1 MQSSRAARQ
10 EELDTG
16 VIRPASPENFL
27 PKIGQLP
34 ILAGLV
40 LLVAFAGATAL
51 AGILKYKV
59 TVKAPAAIRPAGELR
74 IVQSA
79 TEGMV
84 KSIAVEGNQSVRQG
98 DTIAV
103 IDDSRL
109 QTKNNQLKGSIQQ
122 TERQLLQLS
131 SQVAALNSQVDAEI
145 EQARRTIASLKAEL
159 NLNQRTYQDK
169 LITTSAEVK
178 EAEASVE
185 LAQEELRRYKQ
196 LSGTGA
202 ISQIQVTEKEAAL
215 KTAQARLERVKA
227 ALNPST
233 ASVEMARERTQQE
246 RARGAATVATLNKER
261 EQLLQKQTELQ
272 TQLDRDRKELQQ
284 VEIDLKNTIIRAP
297 VPGVIQELTLR
308 NQSQVVRL
316 GDQIARIAAGKAP
329 LQIKALVAAQDIG
342 KVKVGQSAL
351 MRVSACPYPDYG
363 TLQGE
368 VIAIAPDAIA
378 PSKPAS
384 DSTSDQPR
392 AMAGVVYEVTVQP
405 KTLSL
410 HTNRQECL
418 MQSGMEGN
426 IDIISKEETVLQF
439 FLRRARLLTNV

>member
-1 MQSSRAARQ
+1 MQPSRAAYQ

-16 VIRPASPENFL
+16 VIHPASPENFL

-40 LLVAFAGATAL
+40 LLVAFVGATAL
-51 AGILKYKV
+51 TGILKYKV

-79 TEGMV
+79 AEGTV

-98 DTIAV
+98 DPIAV

-109 QTKNNQLKGSIQQ
+109 QTQKNQLKGAIQQ
-122 TERQLLQLS
+122 TEQQLLQLS

-145 EQARRTIASLKAEL
+145 EQARRTIASAKAEL

-185 LAQEELRRYKQ
+185 LAQEELSRYKQ

-202 ISQIQVTEKEAAL
+202 IAQIQVTEKEAVL
-215 KTAQARLERVKA
+215 KTAQARLEQVKA

-233 ASVEMARERTQQE
+233 APVEMARERTEQE
-246 RARGAATVATLNKER
+246 RARGAATVAMLNRER
-261 EQLLQKQTELQ
+261 EQLLQKQAELQ
-272 TQLDRDRKELQQ
+272 TQIDRDRKELQQ
-284 VEIDLKNTIIRAP
+284 VETDLKNTIIRAP
-297 VPGVIQELTLR
+297 VSGVIQELTLR
-308 NQSQVVRL
+308 NPLQVVRL
-316 GDQIARIAAGKAP
+316 GDKMTQIAAGKAP
-329 LQIKALVAAQDIG
+329 LQIKALVAVQDIG

-363 TLQGE
+363 TLQGK
-368 VIAIAPDAIA
+368 VLAIAPDAIA

-392 AMAGVVYEVTVQP
+392 PMAGVVYEVTVQP

-410 HTNRQECL
+410 YANLQECL
-418 MQSGMEGN
+418 IQSGMEGN
-426 IDIISKEETVLQF
+426 IDIISREETVLQF
-439 FLRRARLLTNV
+439 FFRRARLLTNV

>member
-1 MQSSRAARQ
+1 MQLSRAAYQ

-34 ILAGLV
+34 VLGGLV

-74 IVQSA
+74 IVQSP
-79 TEGMV
+79 TEGTV

-98 DTIAV
+98 DPIAV

-109 QTKNNQLKGSIQQ
+109 QTKKNQLNGAIQQ
-122 TERQLLQLS
+122 TEQQLLQLS
-131 SQVAALNSQVDAEI
+131 SQVAALNSQVDAEM
-145 EQARRTIASLKAEL
+145 EQARRTITSAKAEL
-159 NLNQRTYQDK
+159 NLNQRNYQDK

-178 EAEASVE
+178 EAQASVD
-185 LAQEELRRYKQ
+185 LAQEELSRYRQ

-202 ISQIQVTEKEAAL
+202 ISQVQVTEKEAVL

-233 ASVEMARERTQQE
+233 ASVEMARERTEQE
-246 RARGAATVATLNKER
+246 RARGAATVAMLNRER
-261 EQLLQKQTELQ
+261 EQLLQKQAELR
-272 TQLDRDRKELQQ
+272 TQIDRDRKELQQ
-284 VEIDLKNTIIRAP
+284 VETDLKNTIIRAP
-297 VPGVIQELTLR
+297 VSGVIQELTLR

-316 GDQIARIAAGKAP
+316 GDKIAQIAAGKAP
-329 LQIKALVAAQDIG
+329 LQIKALVAVQDIG

-363 TLQGE
+363 TLQGQ

-384 DSTSDQPR
+384 DSTSDQSR
-392 AMAGVVYEVTVQP
+392 AMAGLAYEVTVQP
-405 KTLSL
+405 KALSL
-410 HTNRQECL
+410 HANRQECSIQL
-418 MQSGMEGN
+418 GMEGN
-426 IDIISKEETVLQF
+426 IDIISREETVLQF

>member
-1 MQSSRAARQ
+1 MQPSRAVHQ
-10 EELDTG
+10 EELDRG
-16 VIRPASPENFL
+16 LIRPASPENFL

-40 LLVAFAGATAL
+40 LLVAFAGATVL
-51 AGILKYKV
+51 TSILKYKV

-79 TEGMV
+79 AEGTV
-84 KSIAVEGNQSVRQG
+84 KSITVDGNQSVRQG

-109 QTKNNQLKGSIQQ
+109 QTKKNQLTGAIQQ
-122 TERQLLQLS
+122 TEQQLLQLS

-145 EQARRTIASLKAEL
+145 EQSRRTIASVKAEL

-178 EAEASVE
+178 EVEASVD

-233 ASVEMARERTQQE
+233 APVEMARERTEQE
-246 RARGAATVATLNKER
+246 RARGAATVAMLNRER
-261 EQLLQKQTELQ
+261 EQLLQKQAELR
-272 TQLDRDRKELQQ
+272 TQIDRDRKELQQ
-284 VEIDLKNTIIRAP
+284 VETELKNTIIRAP
-297 VPGVIQELTLR
+297 VSGVIQELTLR
-308 NQSQVVRL
+308 NPSQVVRL
-316 GDQIARIAAGKAP
+316 GDKIAQIAAGTAP

-342 KVKVGQSAL
+342 RVKVGQSAL

-363 TLQGE
+363 TLQGK

-378 PSKPAS
+378 PSNRAS

-410 HTNRQECL
+410 HANRQECS
-418 MQSGMEGN
+418 MQLGMEGN
-426 IDIISKEETVLQF
+426 IDIISREETVLRF
-439 FLRRARLLTNV
+439 FFRRARLLTNV